1 VTSELE
7 DSAQLE
13 NPEDLQY
20 VVESTR
26 PLLRIL
32 HEKVKDTW
40 VNLENK
46 FAGVHTG

>member
-1 VTSELE
+1 MTSELE

-13 NPEDLQY
+13 NSEDLQY

-32 HEKVKDTW
+32 KEKVEDTW

-46 FAGVHTG
+46 FAGVYTG

>member
-7 DSAQLE
+7 DAAQLE

-32 HEKVKDTW
+32 QEIVKYIR

-46 FAGVHTG
+46 FAGVHTE

>member
-1 VTSELE
+1 VASELE

-13 NPEDLQY
+13 NPEDLQH
-20 VVESTR
+20 VVESTG

-32 HEKVKDTW
+32 QEKVKDTC

-46 FAGVHTG
+46 FDFIG

>member
-20 VVESTR
+20 VVESTG

-32 HEKVKDTW
+32 QETVKDTW
-40 VNLENK
+40 VYLEK
-46 FAGVHTG
+46 